1 MAIGITRFGA
11 YIPRLRLPRAAIA
24 EANAWYNP
32 SLKGLAKGERSFAN
46 WDEDPITMAVEAAR
60 DALADA
66 PRNGIAQLVLASTT
80 HPFADRQN
88 SVVVKEALN
97 LADDVAAMDV
107 GGSQRAGTS
116 ALRMACLG
124 AGGPTLVVAA
134 EKRSAKAAGEAEMTT
149 GHAAAAFTI
158 GSDDVIAEFLGA
170 HSTAVD
176 MVDHYRSSGE
186 EFDYSWE
193 SRWVREVG
201 YGEIV
206 PQAIKDA
213 LAKLSLKPA
222 EIAHL
227 IVAGPSGVGARVAA
241 SAGIPA
247 AAVADRLSATMGDS
261 GAAHPLLLLADVLA
275 RAKPGEI
282 ILVAGFGQGCDVLAF
297 RATDRIGA
305 VRPLLGVGG
314 WLARRTEMRNYARYL
329 ALTGALDI
337 ERGIRAELDQQTA
350 ATVLYRNRKAVLGLI
365 GGRCTKTGTVQFP
378 MTRVSVARNAHE
390 IDTQEPYPLADLPG
404 KVLTFTADRLAYNPN
419 PPLYF
424 GTVQFDGG
432 GRLTADFTD
441 VDEGA
446 VDVGMQTRMM
456 FRIRAV
462 DEVRGFTKYFWKAA
476 PAFEVAA
483 FEAKVA

>member
-32 SLKGLAKGERSFAN
+32 GLKGMAKGERCFAN
-46 WDEDPITMAVEAAR
+46 WDEDAITMAVEAAR
-60 DALADA
+60 DTLGESSRDDV
-66 PRNGIAQLVLASTT
+66 GQLVMASTT
-80 HPFADRQN
+80 FPFADRQN

-97 LADDVAAMDV
+97 LPDAVAAMDV
-107 GGSQRAGTS
+107 AGSQRAGTS
-116 ALRMACLG
+116 ALRAACLG
-124 AGGPTLVVAA
+124 SGGPTLVVAA
-134 EKRSAKAAGEAEMTT
+134 EKRAAKVAGEAEMTT
-149 GHAAAAFTI
+149 GHAAAAFLI
-158 GSDDVIAEFLGA
+158 GEDPVAEFLGA

-186 EFDYSWE
+186 DYDYNWE
-193 SRWVREVG
+193 SRWVREIG
-201 YGEIV
+201 FGEIV
-206 PQAIKDA
+206 PNAVKEA
-213 LAKLSLKPA
+213 LSRLSLKA
-222 EIAHL
+222 SEIAHL
-227 IVAGPSGVGARVAA
+227 VVAGPSGIGARVAA
-241 SAGIPA
+241 QSGISAT
-247 AAVADRLSATMGDS
+247 AVADTLAATMGDS
-261 GAAHPLLLLADVLA
+261 GTAHPLLLLADVLERA
-275 RAKPGEI
+275 RPGEI
-282 ILVAGFGQGCDVLAF
+282 IVVVGFGQGCDVLAF
-297 RATDRIGA
+297 RATDRIGS
-305 VRPLLGVGG
+305 VRPLLGVRG
-314 WLARRTEMRNYARYL
+314 WLARRAEMRNYARYL

-446 VDVGMQTRMM
+446 VDVGMRTRMM

-476 PAFEVAA
+476 PAFN
-483 FEAKVA
+483 AKVA